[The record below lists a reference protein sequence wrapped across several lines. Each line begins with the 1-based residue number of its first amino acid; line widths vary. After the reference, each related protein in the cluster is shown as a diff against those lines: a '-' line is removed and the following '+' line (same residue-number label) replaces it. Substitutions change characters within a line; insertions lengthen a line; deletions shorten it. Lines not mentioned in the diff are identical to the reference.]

1 MEKVLKNE
9 FATIFKQMTTEFSR
23 LYPKIFNEE
32 KNKKLNR
39 YLKMNRDSH
48 SFKENAK
55 KIHEQLVKYKQDFDI
70 KNIDILK
77 DIVLFDS
84 LIDFKVFENETEKTK
99 KIILEYIIQYY
110 QCFSLAILE
119 TNEDIQEFFKQIDKE
134 EYTDLLER
142 LSNNS
147 TIKEL
152 ISDVQAEM
160 QKNNLTEMELLQNL
174 TSGKRNKKTMQMVK
188 KLGGKFHS
196 KLQNDK
202 QLKQD
207 LEPILEKVKDFV
219 NINDFIQK

>member
-9 FATIFKQMTTEFSR
+9 FATIFKQMTNEFSR
-23 LYPKIFNEE
+23 LYPKIFNDE

-55 KIHEQLVKYKQDFDI
+55 KLHIELDKYKKDFDA
-70 KNIDILK
+70 KNTNILK

-84 LIDFKVFENETEKTK
+84 LVEFKVFENENEKTK

-119 TNEDIQEFFKQIDKE
+119 SNEDIQKFFKQIDKD

-152 ISDVQAEM
+152 VSDIQVEM
-160 QKNNLTEMELLQNL
+160 QKNNFTEMELLQNL
-174 TSGKRNKKTMQMVK
+174 TSGKKNKKTMQMVK
-188 KLGGKFHS
+188 KIGGKFHS
-196 KLQNDK
+196 KIQNDK

-207 LEPILEKVKDFV
+207 LEPLLDKVKDFV
-219 NINDFIQK
+219 NIKDFI

>member
-9 FATIFKQMTTEFSR
+9 FATIFKQMTNEFSR

-55 KIHEQLVKYKQDFDI
+55 KLHIELDKYKKDFDA
-70 KNIDILK
+70 KNTNILK

-84 LIDFKVFENETEKTK
+84 LVEFKVFENENEKTK
-99 KIILEYIIQYY
+99 NIILEYVIQYY

-119 TNEDIQEFFKQIDKE
+119 SNEDIQKFFKQIDKD

-152 ISDVQAEM
+152 VSDIQVEM
-160 QKNNLTEMELLQNL
+160 QKNNFTEMELLQNL
-174 TSGKRNKKTMQMVK
+174 TSGKKNKKTMQMVK
-188 KLGGKFHS
+188 KIGGKFHS
-196 KLQNDK
+196 KIQNDK

-207 LEPILEKVKDFV
+207 LEPLLDKVKDFV
-219 NINDFIQK
+219 NIKDFI

>member
-9 FATIFKQMTTEFSR
+9 FATIFKQMTNEFSR

-55 KIHEQLVKYKQDFDI
+55 KLHIELDKYKKDFDA
-70 KNIDILK
+70 KNTNILK

-84 LIDFKVFENETEKTK
+84 LVEFKVFENENEKTK
-99 KIILEYIIQYY
+99 TIILEYIIQYY

-119 TNEDIQEFFKQIDKE
+119 SNEDIQKFFKQIDKD

-152 ISDVQAEM
+152 VSDIQVEM
-160 QKNNLTEMELLQNL
+160 QKNNFTEMELLQNL
-174 TSGKRNKKTMQMVK
+174 TSGKKNKKTMQMVK
-188 KLGGKFHS
+188 KIGGKFHS
-196 KLQNDK
+196 KIQNDK

-207 LEPILEKVKDFV
+207 LEPLLDKVKDFV
-219 NINDFIQK
+219 NIKDFI

>member
-9 FATIFKQMTTEFSR
+9 FATIFKQMTNEFSR
-23 LYPKIFNEE
+23 LYPKIFNDE

-55 KIHEQLVKYKQDFDI
+55 KLHIELDKYKKDFDA
-70 KNIDILK
+70 KNTNILK

-84 LIDFKVFENETEKTK
+84 LVEFKVFENENEKTK
-99 KIILEYIIQYY
+99 TIILEYIIQYY

-119 TNEDIQEFFKQIDKE
+119 SNEDIQKFFKQIDKD

-152 ISDVQAEM
+152 VSDIQVEM
-160 QKNNLTEMELLQNL
+160 QKNNFTEMELLQNL
-174 TSGKRNKKTMQMVK
+174 TSGKKNKKTMQMVK
-188 KLGGKFHS
+188 KIGGKFHS
-196 KLQNDK
+196 KIQNDK

-207 LEPILEKVKDFV
+207 LEPLLDKVKDFV
-219 NINDFIQK
+219 NIKDFI

>member
-1 MEKVLKNE
+1 MKIDKIKIIFLRSIYKIKLFKQYYIMEKVLKNE

-99 KIILEYIIQYY
+99 KIILEYII
-110 QCFSLAILE
+110 
-119 TNEDIQEFFKQIDKE
+119 
-134 EYTDLLER
+134 
-142 LSNNS
+142 
-147 TIKEL
+147 
-152 ISDVQAEM
+152 
-160 QKNNLTEMELLQNL
+160 
-174 TSGKRNKKTMQMVK
+174 
-188 KLGGKFHS
+188 
-196 KLQNDK
+196 
-202 QLKQD
+202 
-207 LEPILEKVKDFV
+207 PILESITKT
-219 NINDFIQK
+219 